1 MEIEVYE
8 DGKRKWSSTGVRV
21 YLDQWKDGMVV
32 NHIDAAEMNMRLHR
46 LYEEAVR
53 NSGDI
58 GLMAVSE
65 IQMGK
70 RDVCDWMEDQI
81 AERTD
86 IAEITRSAHFRTV
99 EYLRQS
105 GLFHRF
111 SDLTERNVTLWDQD
125 LKKCPGRIDLH
136 IEKNNSR
143 ATVTS
148 GWEQSPSISCRSR
161 VFRG

>member
-32 NHIDAAEMNMRLHR
+32 NHIDAAEMNMRLHG

-53 NSGDI
+53 NSGDM

-70 RDVCDWMEDQI
+70 RDFCDWMEDQI
-81 AERTD
+81 AECTD

-99 EYLRQS
+99 
-105 GLFHRF
+105 
-111 SDLTERNVTLWDQD
+111 
-125 LKKCPGRIDLH
+125 
-136 IEKNNSR
+136 
-143 ATVTS
+143 
-148 GWEQSPSISCRSR
+148 
-161 VFRG
+161 